1 MLYNHWSDA
10 HANLMWSDH
19 QVAWTDSK
27 NVENAMPW
35 VREEREKKR
44 QGIWRER
51 MLHLE
56 RRGLEINKVPKE
68 KMMEHW
74 KTRQMVQEIKRFEE

>member
-44 QGIWRER
+44 QGI
-51 MLHLE
+51 
-56 RRGLEINKVPKE
+56 
-68 KMMEHW
+68 
-74 KTRQMVQEIKRFEE
+74 